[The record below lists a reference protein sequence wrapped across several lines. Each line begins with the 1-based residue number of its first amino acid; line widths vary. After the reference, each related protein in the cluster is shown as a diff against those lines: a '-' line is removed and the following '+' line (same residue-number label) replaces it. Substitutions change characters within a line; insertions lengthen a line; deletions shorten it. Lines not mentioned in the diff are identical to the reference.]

1 MTAVRPPTA
10 NHTANAADTAN
21 ATDATDTANTA
32 GTADTPSGAGVVD
45 VCAMQ
50 TDADGWRAYL
60 RRLAE
65 EAPAY
70 LRMFATP
77 LCHAFDADEST
88 YRRSLEEG
96 RLAQAVELLVAGL
109 PAEVDLDAC
118 LADLDTQGIGYQ
130 VLHGVPEEYADGS
143 GVNDT
148 LAALAARAPHRLQA
162 WLGLSLRDPDRAVA
176 EVESC
181 PRRGLRGITVNPFLD
196 GTGPLEERNAPVFA
210 AAERLGL
217 PVWLHT
223 GQHFVAER
231 PLDICSW
238 WHVDRLAGRHPELP
252 ILVGHAGWPW
262 VRELVAVA
270 QRHRRVRLEISSH
283 RPSQMSA
290 RGSGWEPLLAAGAGS
305 IRRKVLFGSC
315 AWVHRVPLGKLAD
328 EVRELGLGEAAT
340 EDWLS
345 QNARRLLKLP
355 RHHSPA

>member
-1 MTAVRPPTA
+1 MP
-10 NHTANAADTAN
+10 
-21 ATDATDTANTA
+21 ATR
-32 GTADTPSGAGVVD
+32 SGAGVVD
-45 VCAMQ
+45 VCAMA
-50 TDADGWRAYL
+50 TDTDGARAYL

-65 EAPAY
+65 EAPDY
-70 LRMFATP
+70 LRRFATG
-77 LCHAFDADEST
+77 LCHAFGGEEAA
-88 YRRSLEEG
+88 YRGLVEEG
-96 RLAQAVELLVAGL
+96 RLAEAVDVLTAEL
-109 PAEVDLDAC
+109 PDRVDLDAY
-118 LADLDTQGIGYQ
+118 LTDLDTQGIGYQ
-130 VLHGVPEEYADGS
+130 VLHGVPEEYADGDS
-143 GVNDT
+143 VNDS

-181 PRRGLRGITVNPFLD
+181 PERGLRGVTVNPFLD

-238 WHVDRLAGRHPELP
+238 WHVDRLAGRHPDLP
-252 ILVGHAGWPW
+252 IVVGHAGWPW

-283 RPSQMSA
+283 RPSQMPA
-290 RGSGWEPLLAAGAGS
+290 PGSGWEPLLAAGSGP

-315 AWVHRVPLGKLAD
+315 AWVHRVPLGRLAT

-340 EDWLS
+340 RDWLS
-345 QNARRLLKLP
+345 HNARRLLGLP
-355 RHHSPA
+355 QHELPG